1 MLGGGLAGMAAACHL
16 LDAGYAVTL
25 VEKRPFLGGRAY
37 SFTDAK
43 TGAQVDNGQHVFLG
57 CCAYYIEF
65 LKKLGTLDKARLQ
78 RRLRVPVLH
87 ASGKAGVLYSVP
99 LPAPF
104 HLLPAFL
111 RYPHL
116 GWRDKLLGLY
126 ALAQVRFANRSS
138 PLLANVSF
146 YDWLKARRQSDHAIQ
161 NFWDLV
167 VRPTAN
173 DDSRNVSASVG
184 LMIFQEG
191 LLKTRHGADMGY
203 ATVGLSELM
212 GEPARDYIQARG
224 GTLLLG
230 RPATR
235 LLLEDGHFKGVEV
248 AGGETIR
255 ADWYVSALPFSVL
268 KGLLPDSL
276 AQEPFFSRL
285 GQLTSAPIV
294 DLHIW
299 YDGPVLEEEFV
310 AVLGSPIQWV
320 FNRSR
325 IQGQPPAGTGG
336 QSGPGQ
342 YLCVSLSAAW
352 EHIGQPKEALRETF
366 TREMARVFPKAA
378 QASIERFL
386 VVKEE
391 RATFR
396 ALPGSQAL
404 RPPTVT
410 PVPNLLLAGEWTD
423 TGWPSTM
430 EGAVRSGVHAARA
443 IQGRRMA

>member
-1 MLGGGLAGMAAACHL
+1 MVLGGGLAGMAAACHL

-37 SFTDAK
+37 SFTDAE

-57 CCAYYIEF
+57 CCTYYIEF
-65 LKKLGTLDKARLQ
+65 LKKLGTLDKARIQ

-87 ASGKAGVLYSVP
+87 ASGKAGTLYSVP

-111 RYPHL
+111 GYPHL

-126 ALAQVRFANRSS
+126 ALAQVRIANRRSARA
-138 PLLANVSF
+138 ANISF
-146 YDWLKARRQSDHAIQ
+146 YDWLKAQRQSEHAIA

-173 DDSRNVSASVG
+173 DDSRNVSASMG

-224 GTLLLG
+224 GALLLG

-235 LLLEDGHFKGVEV
+235 LLLEDGRVAGVEL
-248 AGGETIR
+248 AGGETLR
-255 ADWYVSALPFSVL
+255 AGWYVSALPFGVL

-325 IQGQPPAGTGG
+325 IQGR
-336 QSGPGQ
+336 SGPGQ
-342 YLCVSLSAAW
+342 CLCVSLSAAW
-352 EHIGQPKEALRETF
+352 EHMGLPKEALRETF
-366 TREMARVFPKAA
+366 AREMARVFPKAA
-378 QASIERFL
+378 QARIERFL

-396 ALPGSQAL
+396 ALPGSEAL
-404 RPPTVT
+404 RPPTAT

-443 IQGRRMA
+443 IQGGRKA